1 MSNTPDM
8 FEGTGK
14 DTGLLS
20 HGDAVDV
27 LLNQNLP
34 IEDNKEVSK
43 EELTDFIESMDSRQF
58 SKVKDFI
65 QEIPKLRH
73 SYDIECGGCKENIK
87 GDMEGLANFLS

>member
-1 MSNTPDM
+1 MMNFVFKTVISDD
-8 FEGTGK
+8 ERI
-14 DTGLLS
+14 
-20 HGDAVDV
+20 
-27 LLNQNLP
+27 NL
-34 IEDNKEVSK
+34 IEVSK

-73 SYDIECGGCKENIK
+73 SYDIECAGCKENIK